1 LGAKLP
7 SFELISFLKNFS
19 KSITDDKLKLLIRD
33 LRYEGLFIISH
44 SGKPGYKLASNYSD
58 IEQYFTHF
66 MRYIIPMLNKIKVLN
81 QNISE
86 LSFNKINPLEKD
98 EQFDRIRKLIKQI

>member
-1 LGAKLP
+1 
-7 SFELISFLKNFS
+7 
-19 KSITDDKLKLLIRD
+19 
-33 LRYEGLFIISH
+33 
-44 SGKPGYKLASNYSD
+44 
-58 IEQYFTHF
+58 
-66 MRYIIPMLNKIKVLN
+66 VLN

>member
-1 LGAKLP
+1 M
-7 SFELISFLKNFS
+7 KNFS
-19 KSITDDKLKLLIRD
+19 KTITEDKLRLLIRD

-58 IEQYFTHF
+58 IEQHFSHF
-66 MRYIIPMLNKIKVLN
+66 MKYIIPMLNKIKILN
-81 QNISE
+81 QNISQ

-98 EQFDRIRKLIKQI
+98 NQFERIKKLIEQL